1 MTKIGNDLRER
12 EKEARARDREA
23 VFFWK
28 LSKNNVV
35 PCNYLNKVTELVK
48 DHLYW
53 VSH

>member
-1 MTKIGNDLRER
+1 MTKIGNDLREQGGG
-12 EKEARARDREA
+12 KKPHAHDA

-35 PCNYLNKVTELVK
+35 LCNYLNEVTELMK

-53 VSH
+53 VSN